1 MEAVERLQ
9 DEIHQLENSIREK
22 ERVLISRRREFAS
35 EDATLND
42 SEVALA
48 EAEKVLAAAQE
59 EFRAAELEKQSL
71 VPQYER
77 CQQNKDHHL
86 RAAEYKKDIANAE
99 LQLRDADKK
108 IRELEGQLKEV
119 SATYK
124 NERERRMLMLTRVTA
139 LVDDLRSSVEHKIAL
154 TLPIDDD
161 DKCPSAQYC
170 LSVLSE
176 LTRERDSAISHWS
189 RYGREL
195 AALVEMKKDRALE
208 LKLESEKDIGLMR
221 AAKDE
226 QIRTAIQKFDQER
239 AAIIK
244 DIEEMKQLNE
254 RQLQALRTPKMVSD
268 KPGTIK
274 GDAIGATQARK
285 DFATPMSKLMHERSA
300 DLEREKQSLQ
310 DQIRDA
316 TAERQR
322 LLTATKDLRR
332 QLEAEDGKHTS
343 IIRNIENQ
351 ILNERNQI
359 AALEKDNKRLKES
372 CDHLAATLR
381 SGYMIH

>member
-1 MEAVERLQ
+1 MDAVEKLRE
-9 DEIHQLENSIREK
+9 DIHQLETSIREK
-22 ERVLISRRREFAS
+22 ERILISRRREFAS
-35 EDATLND
+35 DDASLND

-48 EAEKVLAAAQE
+48 EAERVLAAAQE

-71 VPQYER
+71 IPQYER

-86 RAAEYKKDIANAE
+86 RAGEYKKDIANAE

-108 IRELEGQLKEV
+108 IRELEAQLKDV

-139 LVDDLRSSVEHKIAL
+139 LIDDLRTSVEHKIAL

-161 DKCPSAQYC
+161 DKAPSASYC

-176 LTRERDSAISHWS
+176 LTRERETAISHWS

-195 AALVEMKKDRALE
+195 SALVEMKKDRALE

-226 QIRTAIQKFDQER
+226 QIRSAIQKFEQER
-239 AAIIK
+239 SAIIK

-274 GDAIGATQARK
+274 SDTFGATQARK
-285 DFATPMSKLMHERSA
+285 EFATPTSKLMHARSS
-300 DLEREKQSLQ
+300 DLEREKESLQ
-310 DQIRDA
+310 DQIREA

-332 QLEAEDGKHTS
+332 QLEMEDTKHTS
-343 IIRNIENQ
+343 VIRNIENQ
-351 ILNERNQI
+351 ILNEKNQI
-359 AALEKDNKRLKES
+359 AVLEKDNKRLKES

-381 SGYMIH
+381 SGYMIQ